1 MTFQQITQDEIDY
14 IRGIDDDEYDEITFP
29 TLKKMMYEGDE
40 EIPYYEINE
49 AMTLCLRHIQNIYEH
64 DDNQRRYLGITETP
78 NFSLIIFYED
88 LNGSFRKVFLR
99 PTWLGFKTF
108 SQF

>member
-14 IRGIDDDEYDEITFP
+14 IRCIDDDDFYAITFP
-29 TLKKMMYEGDE
+29 TLKKMMYEGDD
-40 EIPYYEINE
+40 EIPLYDINE
-49 AMTLCLRHIQNIYEH
+49 GMQLCLRNIQNIYEH
-64 DDNQRRYLGITETP
+64 DDNERRYLGIYETP

-88 LNGSFRKVFLR
+88 LNGSFRKVLLR
-99 PTWLGFKTF
+99 PSWYGYKTF